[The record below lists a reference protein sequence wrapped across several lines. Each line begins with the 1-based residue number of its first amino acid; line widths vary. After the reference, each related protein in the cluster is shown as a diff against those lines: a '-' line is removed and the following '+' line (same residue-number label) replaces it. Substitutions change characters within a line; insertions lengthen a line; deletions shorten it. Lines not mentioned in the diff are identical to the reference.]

1 MSQAR
6 RRVVLAV
13 GGVAVVAI
21 VVVALF
27 VLLPG
32 DRAPAPDLA
41 SAQGGT
47 GQTTAAQPQLTP
59 SQVSEQFLRA
69 FSTQQFSAAAQLTDD
84 PAAAESV
91 LTAVNSTLRPD
102 VVLATASVLPEDTAA
117 QPTAT
122 FQLSWQIG
130 GGQTWKYASSFGLV
144 RSGQRWVVRWNP
156 TLVHP
161 RLVPGTKLALIG
173 AAGQPTAVVDKDG
186 APVLTWQGSTARA
199 ADPKLAPM
207 LVGAMSRSVTPQ
219 DVAGTSRIALVDG
232 GGKEIENLFGTVTPP
247 KEPLRTTVRVKTQ
260 NAAQAA
266 VDSVSAPAYLVAIQ
280 PSTGGILAVAQNT
293 TAGTAPKALNGL
305 YPPGSTFKVVTG
317 AAALGS
323 GKTTANTVLP
333 CPGSKVIGTRTIRNA
348 DFDLGDVPLHTA
360 FAKSCNTTFAQLAAD
375 LPLDALP
382 KAAAQFGLA
391 ADFEI
396 PGLTTQTGRVDA
408 ASGVA
413 QQAENSIGQGTVQT
427 SPFGL
432 ALMAATVAKGGPV
445 TPQLFTTVKTTVKT
459 GYKGPSGAVI
469 ADLRSM
475 MREVVTAGR
484 GEALKGY
491 GAVHGKTGTA
501 QFGDGSQAHGWFA
514 GYRDDVAFAVLVE
527 NAGAAAPAVAV
538 TGKFLGAI

>member
-1 MSQAR
+1 ML
-6 RRVVLAV
+6 V
-13 GGVAVVAI
+13 
-21 VVVALF
+21 
-27 VLLPG
+27 PG
-32 DRAPAPDLA
+32 DPEQAPDLA
-41 SAQGGT
+41 GARGGT
-47 GQTTAAQPQLTP
+47 GQTSTVAEPQLSA
-59 SQVSEQFLRA
+59 SQVAEQFLRA
-69 FSTQQFSAAAQLTDD
+69 FGTQQFGTAAQMTDD
-84 PAAAESV
+84 PAAAEAV
-91 LTAVNSTLRPD
+91 LTAVNTALRPD
-102 VVLATASVLPEDTAA
+102 AVIATASALPEEGAA

-122 FQLSWQIG
+122 FQLSWQIS

-144 RSGQRWVVRWNP
+144 HAGQRWVVRWTP

-161 RLVPGTKLALIG
+161 RLVPGSKLALIG

-186 APVLTWQGSTARA
+186 APVLTWQGSSARA
-199 ADPKLAPM
+199 TDPKLAPM
-207 LVGAMSRSVTPQ
+207 LVGAMSRTVTPQ

-247 KEPLRTTVRVKTQ
+247 KEPLRTTVSVKTQ

-317 AAALGS
+317 AAVLGS
-323 GKTTANTVLP
+323 GKTTVNTVLP

-382 KAAAQFGLA
+382 RAAAQFGFA
-391 ADFEI
+391 ADFEV

-432 ALMAATVAKGGPV
+432 AMMAATVARGGPV
-445 TPQLFTTVKTTVKT
+445 TPQLFTTVKTTVKS
-459 GYKGPSGAVI
+459 GYRAPSGAVI